1 MQPQTPI
8 ARTALSEPTG
18 TPAQKAFIFAAYA
31 WAIAAPLWLAAA
43 VITGLC
49 GWDRWPLAIAA
60 AATGILLSAPASM
73 AQRVAAARLG
83 SGVASIFV
91 PLGFAA
97 LWFAGCRLPFGVVGA
112 GRAVAEIALAAIL
125 FAANDVIKRQRNRAR
140 EATVVRRFANP
151 RVLASDEFLDSYLIV
166 DAIEKTA
173 EAPEMSPAARARL
186 EWLKQQITAAADPS
200 IRLPQPLPR
209 AVGHALR
216 DLELRLAALGE
227 TCELQADA
235 ARFPGDRFIEPVLLA
250 HWVGFALHYC
260 AHLNREKAVL
270 TLTYQPG
277 ATDILHL
284 RTSLRR
290 DEHWFKLAP
299 NSAAEIAKLQLVET
313 LNRLARSEQFA
324 VLQDAQGFLCFSLGV
339 KKHTEPQSNWPDI
352 EKALPV
358 NAVLLSDCPK
368 SFGVNRVYQIGDRI
382 CKIGRITFDT
392 NKPLTL
398 EDEYHVLRRLDGL
411 AGTPQQ
417 PDVKIGN
424 GYRMLSYT
432 RLEGMPLGDYLRQ
445 HGNQRRV
452 WFRCLASLTQLLDQI
467 HERGVIHCD
476 ITLENVLVAPD
487 GSVSL
492 IDFDRAAI
500 AGLKA
505 DRAVDVHAR
514 PTDGIHAC
522 RALARDLIPE
532 LGLLEEYAS
541 VAAELREIWKAA
553 GVTNANSPGEDIA
566 YYAWNFGDLE
576 LRGER
581 PWRQRWELIHPVIKP
596 FLTGARVLDI
606 GCNMGMLS
614 THCAL
619 FGAARVT
626 SVDHEAPIVAAAK
639 RLSAVAGVELD
650 ARVGDLNKPEFVA
663 EIAAQPYDLAIALS
677 VVYWLQNK
685 DAVLKLLAS
694 TPRVLFEGHLPP
706 EEEVKMLHS
715 LGFRDVKIVGYSER
729 LRGLYLASNA

>member
-18 TPAQKAFIFAAYA
+18 TPAKKAFVFAAYA

-43 VITGLC
+43 AVAAFTD
-49 GWDRWPLAIAA
+49 WASWPLLLAA
-60 AATGILLSAPASM
+60 AAGGILLSAPASM
-73 AQRVAAARLG
+73 ATRIAASRLGAGAAAIL
-83 SGVASIFV
+83 V
-91 PLGFAA
+91 PLGFAG
-97 LWFAGCRLPFGVVGA
+97 LWFACCRLPFGATGTA
-112 GRAVAEIALAAIL
+112 RTVAEVAIAALL
-125 FAANDVIKRQRNRAR
+125 FAANDLIKRKRNRAR

-151 RVLASDEFLDSYLIV
+151 RVLASDDFLDSYLIV

-186 EWLKQQITAAADPS
+186 GWLKQQITAAADPS
-200 IRLPQPLPR
+200 IRQPQPLPR

-216 DLELRLAALGE
+216 ELELRLAALGE
-227 TCELQADA
+227 SCDFQADA
-235 ARFPGDRFIEPVLLA
+235 ARFPADRFIEPVLLA

-270 TLTYQPG
+270 TLTYQTG
-277 ATDILHL
+277 ETDILHL

-299 NSAAEIAKLQLVET
+299 NSAADIAKLQLVET
-313 LNRLARSEQFA
+313 LNRLARSEPFA

-339 KKHTEPQSNWPDI
+339 KKHTEPQSDWPQI
-352 EKALPV
+352 EKELPA

-368 SFGVNRVYQIGDRI
+368 SLGINRVYQIGDRI
-382 CKIGRITFDT
+382 CKIGRITLDT

-417 PDVKIGN
+417 PEVKIGN
-424 GYRMLSYT
+424 GYRMLLYT
-432 RLEGMPLGDYLRQ
+432 RIEGVRLGDYLRQ
-445 HGNQRRV
+445 HSGQRRV
-452 WFRCLASLTQLLDQI
+452 WFRCIAALTQLLDQI

-532 LGLLEEYAS
+532 LGLREEYARL
-541 VAAELREIWKAA
+541 APELRDIWKAA
-553 GVTNANSPGEDIA
+553 GITNANSPGEDIA

-581 PWRQRWELIHPVIKP
+581 PWRQRWELIHPILKP
-596 FLTGARVLDI
+596 FLTGARVLDL

-626 SVDHEAPIVAAAK
+626 SVDHEGPIVAAAK
-639 RLSAVAGVELD
+639 RLAAVAGVELD
-650 ARVGDLNKPEFVA
+650 AHVGDLNKPEFVA
-663 EIAAQPYDLAIALS
+663 ELAAQPYDLAIALS

-706 EEEVKMLHS
+706 DEEVKMLHG

-729 LRGLYLASNA
+729 LRGLYFASNA